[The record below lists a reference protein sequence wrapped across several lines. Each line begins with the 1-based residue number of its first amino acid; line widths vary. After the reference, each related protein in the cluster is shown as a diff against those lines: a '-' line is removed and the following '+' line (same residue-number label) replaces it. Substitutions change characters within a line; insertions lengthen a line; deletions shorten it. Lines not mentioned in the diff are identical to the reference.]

1 MFDLKKDKVV
11 HDIEPVVSADST
23 QDATDSGTDRTEPS
37 LNIDPPEALEPVVQ
51 KVGLGWYP
59 GVKAST
65 ATGRAPQPGDHAKT
79 EVPVEAGPAIAR
91 DHFSAEPAEAFDG
104 VQSVTQARDP
114 IPRQAEQSSVTAD
127 ETTAETVEAE
137 PVVADASDA
146 HEPVHDA
153 STAATGAD
161 QATADA
167 GKQDIPQF
175 GLPVDTR
182 NSSPKIGA
190 ILVAHGKMNEQQV
203 QQVLAQQEREP
214 GMRFGEICVRN
225 RFVSQ
230 KDVDDALASQFG
242 FTSNSQSASNL
253 APEIVVAHNPF
264 SPFSEALR
272 GLRSQLMLRWF
283 DGSPQQG
290 ALAMTS
296 VDRADG
302 KSFICS
308 NLGVVFSQLGE
319 KTLIIDADLRNS
331 TQHKKFGVQNR
342 MGLSGL
348 LSGRAGVEEILAV
361 PGLSNLA
368 VLPSGPLPPNPQE
381 LLGRESF
388 SQFLAAMSS
397 TFDVILIDT
406 PSAQQASDAQVV
418 AQRARAALIVGRK
431 DKTKSSEIGQLGQVM
446 TSSGVKLLGATL
458 NTY

>member
-1 MFDLKKDKVV
+1 MFDLKKNTVV
-11 HDIEPVVSADST
+11 HDVEPAIDSDAQGNVISA
-23 QDATDSGTDRTEPS
+23 AADRNEPT
-37 LNIDPPEALEPVVQ
+37 LNIDPPEAIEPVAEQGDAARNPGGNDAAVQ
-51 KVGLGWYP
+51 E
-59 GVKAST
+59 
-65 ATGRAPQPGDHAKT
+65 ATQSGAGDNTGKPAD
-79 EVPVEAGPAIAR
+79 PVELPRQRPA
-91 DHFSAEPAEAFDG
+91 AEAAPAGDSG
-104 VQSVTQARDP
+104 DKPPVGDAN
-114 IPRQAEQSSVTAD
+114 AAQSSA
-127 ETTAETVEAE
+127 AAQN
-137 PVVADASDA
+137 
-146 HEPVHDA
+146 A
-153 STAATGAD
+153 STAASPGESPAGN
-161 QATADA
+161 

-175 GLPVDTR
+175 GLPVDMR
-182 NSSPKIGA
+182 NVSPKIGA
-190 ILVAHGKMNEQQV
+190 ILVANGKMAEPQV
-203 QQVLAQQEREP
+203 QEVLDQQGREP
-214 GMRFGEICVRN
+214 ASRFGELSVRN
-225 RFVSQ
+225 RFTSQ

-242 FTSNSQSASNL
+242 FTSNSQAAGQV
-253 APEIVVAHNPF
+253 APDIVVAHNPF
-264 SPFSEALR
+264 SPFAEALR

-302 KSFICS
+302 KSFICA

-331 TQHKKFGVQNR
+331 TQHLKFGVQNR

-348 LSGRAGVEEILAV
+348 LSGRAGMEEILAV
-361 PGLSNLA
+361 PGLNNLA
-368 VLPSGPLPPNPQE
+368 VLPAGPLPPNPQE

-388 SQFLAAMSS
+388 SQFLAAMSG

-431 DKTKSSEIGQLGQVM
+431 DKTKSSEISQLGQVL